1 MVLASQAQHGMWITE
16 VMHGTGYHMPFAL
29 WFDGPLDDRAM
40 AAACEAV
47 LARHPILGSAFEERD
62 GDLHIVP
69 APAPPAV
76 EVRSTLVAEELARP
90 FDLARGP
97 LARFTLTAVSP
108 TRHVLLFVAHH
119 LVFDG
124 VSKDV
129 LVADLARAYAGATL
143 TPRPMPYGQAV
154 PIPPEAVDYWKE
166 HWRESPTVVIAGRP
180 VAPRSGSP
188 ETVDVALDLPDL
200 AGLSRFEVFLAAVH
214 ALLHRYG
221 NAEAAVAVAMST
233 RDERTRDDI
242 GMFATE
248 LPFYS
253 APGRTLR
260 ELATELRAQVR
271 EVNAFRNVPVAR
283 AVGGIRPRTSLT
295 PVSVSY
301 RRRAPDPEFPG
312 LAFRADWQLAG
323 GTVRSVLNLL
333 AVDSPDGFR
342 LSIQHNPE
350 VVDRATV
357 ERVAADL
364 REVLAADPD
373 QVPHAAVAVATEAPA
388 VAQAGARD
396 GVDPEVVEQVRQIW
410 MEVLRLDELGLEED
424 LYDLGGHSLTIT
436 QIGARI
442 RKRLGV
448 EVPFDVFLDDPT
460 VTGVAA
466 AVSELRA

>member
-29 WFDGPLDDRAM
+29 WFDGPLDEPAM
-40 AAACEAV
+40 LAACEAV
-47 LARHPILGSAFEERD
+47 VARHPILRSAFEERD

-69 APAPPAV
+69 AADPPAIGF
-76 EVRSTLVAEELARP
+76 VAEDGP
-90 FDLARGP
+90 FDVARGP
-97 LARFTLTAVSP
+97 LARFALTRVSP
-108 TRHVLLFVAHH
+108 TRHRLLFVAHH

-124 VSKDV
+124 VSKDL

-143 TPRPMPYGQAV
+143 TPRPMPYGQTA
-154 PIPPEAVDYWKE
+154 PIPPEAVAYWKE
-166 HWRESPTVVIAGRP
+166 HWRESPAVVIDGLP
-180 VAPRSGSP
+180 VTPRTGGP
-188 ETVDVALDLPDL
+188 ETVDVTLDLPGL
-200 AGLSRFEVFLAAVH
+200 AELTRFEVFLAGVH

-253 APGRTLR
+253 TPGRTLR
-260 ELATELRAQVR
+260 ELATELRARVR
-271 EVNAFRNVPVAR
+271 EVNAFRDVPVAR
-283 AVGGIRPRTSLT
+283 AVGGIRPRAWLA

-301 RRRAPDPEFPG
+301 RRRAPDPGFPG
-312 LAFRADWQLAG
+312 LAFHADWQLPSSA
-323 GTVRSVLNLL
+323 VRSVLNLL
-333 AVDSPDGFR
+333 AVDSADGLR
-342 LSIQHNPE
+342 VSIQYNPD
-350 VVDRATV
+350 VLGRAAV

-373 QVPHAAVAVATEAPA
+373 RVPHAVTAVAAETPTA
-388 VAQAGARD
+388 AQAGVRD

-410 MEVLRLDELGLEED
+410 MEVLRLDELGLDED